1 MFWEACNTEN
11 IGGNTKSNINISN
24 EIKYKILAK
33 GIGTNIELVVL
44 VGENT
49 EIVRRKV
56 MEYKGSSYEDL
67 GYGFG
72 IITTKIG
79 DLDKILAIPEI
90 QYVELPKT
98 VYTNFIESNKAS
110 CIERVWELYNLTG
123 KGVLVGFIDSG
134 IDFTHPAFQ
143 DNNGNTRIE
152 YIYDLSLNKIWNKN
166 EINEA
171 IKSENPFKA
180 IPSVD
185 TKGHGTHV
193 AGIACAGGR
202 INKRYYGVAYES
214 SIAMVK
220 MAVKGELELT
230 QSTQVMRG
238 VKFLI
243 DKSKEIN
250 KPLVINLSFST
261 NDGAHDG
268 RSLFELYIS
277 TINRLEKISFVCA
290 AGNEGDKNHHASGDL
305 NESKNFL
312 LNISGEEKTLAINL
326 YKSNLDNIGLR
337 IGNPQGLKTGIISLN
352 KKYLNE
358 NIGSDNI
365 YIYNSGPTPLNINGE
380 IVINILN
387 DKGIKSGQW
396 EIEVI
401 PQKESAG
408 YFDMWIP
415 ISESLNPKTKF
426 LTADP
431 YNTLGIPATVENV
444 ISVGSYNFVTENF
457 SSFSG
462 RGKEI
467 CSNNKPDLCAPG
479 EGIEAPIPRGR
490 FDALTG
496 TSMAAPQVAGAVALL
511 MEWGIIQGNDPY
523 MAGERVRNFI
533 IRGCEKK
540 RMDINYP
547 NSLWG
552 YGTLCLSNSMIIAEE
567 GSRGKRYRQE
577 MNNVQDCGKLF
588 YSEEYSSHIIE
599 YEGDII
605 SAISKN
611 EDVCVIPLDER
622 NAVIAVRKGSIGEI
636 AKKYKEIVYVEQ
648 SAVYTLTALSPLDTS
663 NISKFHENPYL
674 NLTGKDVIVGI
685 IDTGIDY
692 LNKEFIFEDDTTKIL
707 RIWDQSENGNNP
719 PEIYSKEIKI
729 NDVGAPTEYILFGN
743 EYKED
748 QINLAIKASNEG
760 KNPYDIVKTRD
771 ENGHGTA
778 VAGIIGAKGRGEVK
792 GAAPDCNFVIVKLKQ
807 AKRFFLEE
815 EGVDKS
821 NVAAF
826 NDADILL
833 GIKYIYEISKELKKP
848 LVIVLPIG
856 TNKGAHD
863 GTSTVE
869 RYVDEISKIKGIAVV
884 TGTGNQGESSTHT
897 SGKFSKK
904 DEIINTELKVDNEEK
919 NLSFNIWCRKPD
931 KISIGIV
938 SPSGEVIE
946 KIQAKLMESEEIK
959 FIFEGSRVFVQYYYP
974 EEITGDELIS
984 VQIKNAKGGIWQIR
998 LYGDIVVDGRY
1009 DIWLNQ
1015 SELLSEGTK
1024 FLNPDPLTTAMIP
1037 STSIRIITCAAYDQD
1052 NNSILSYSGR
1062 GYTRDGRVVPNVA
1075 VGGVAVKTTMPGG
1088 GVTTVSGSSAAT
1100 AVLGGA
1106 VALMLQWGIVDKND
1120 ETMYSTKIKTY
1131 LIRGTKK
1138 RPGDIYPNPQ
1148 WGYGILDLNGVFE
1161 NMRGIE

>member
-1 MFWEACNTEN
+1 MCITEN
-11 IGGNTKSNINISN
+11 IGGNIKYNANIPN

-33 GIGTNIELVVL
+33 GIEANIELVVL

-49 EIVRRKV
+49 EIVRRKI
-56 MEYKGSSYEDL
+56 MEYEGASYDDL

-79 DLDKILAIPEI
+79 DLDKILVIPEI

-98 VYTNFIESNKAS
+98 VYTSFIESNRAS

-123 KGVLVGFIDSG
+123 KGVLIGFIDSG
-134 IDFTHPAFQ
+134 IDFMHPAFQ
-143 DNNGNTRIE
+143 DNEGNTRIE
-152 YIYDLSLNKIWNKN
+152 YIYDLSLNKFWNKN

-171 IKSENPFKA
+171 IKSKNPFEL

-193 AGIACAGGR
+193 AGIACAGGK

-220 MAVKGELELT
+220 MTVKGELELT

-238 VKFLI
+238 IKFLI
-243 DKSKEIN
+243 DKSKEIR

-268 RSLFELYIS
+268 NSLFELYIS

-290 AGNEGDKNHHASGDL
+290 AGNEGDKNHHASGSMA
-305 NESKNFL
+305 ESKKIL
-312 LNISGEEKTLAINL
+312 LNISGEERTLLINL
-326 YKSNLDNIGLR
+326 YKSNLDTISLR
-337 IGNPQGLKTGIISLN
+337 ITNPQGLSTGVINLN
-352 KKYLNE
+352 KRYNE
-358 NIGSDNI
+358 ESIGSDKL

-380 IVINILN
+380 IIINILN
-387 DKGIKSGQW
+387 DKGIRGGQW

-401 PQKESAG
+401 PNGGLSG
-408 YFDMWIP
+408 NFDMWIP

-431 YNTLGIPATVENV
+431 YNTLGIPATVEN
-444 ISVGSYNFVTENF
+444 ILSVGSYNFVTDNF

-462 RGKEI
+462 RGKEV
-467 CSNNKPDLCAPG
+467 CGKNKPDLCAPG
-479 EGIEAPIPRGR
+479 EGIEAPIPGGR

-496 TSMAAPQVAGAVALL
+496 TSMAAPQVAGAAALL
-511 MEWGIIQGNDPY
+511 TEWGIVQGNDPY
-523 MAGERVRNFI
+523 ISGERLRNFI
-533 IRGCEKK
+533 IRGCDKK
-540 RMDINYP
+540 RLDMNYP
-547 NSLWG
+547 NPLWG
-552 YGTLCLSNSMIIAEE
+552 YGTLCLSDSMLIAEE
-567 GSRGKRYRQE
+567 GGRRGLYRQVDD
-577 MNNVQDCGKLF
+577 NIQDCGEVFSL
-588 YSEEYSSHIIE
+588 EEYSSYIIE

-605 SAISKN
+605 SAVNNDKN
-611 EDVCVIPLDER
+611 VCVIPLDER
-622 NAVIAVRKGSIGEI
+622 LAVIAVKNGSISET
-636 AKKYKEIVYVEQ
+636 AKKYKEIIYVEQ
-648 SAVYTLTALSPLDTS
+648 SAVYTLNALSPLDTS
-663 NISKFHENPYL
+663 NISKFHENPYI
-674 NLTGKDVIVGI
+674 NLTGRDVIVGI

-692 LNKEFIFEDDTTKIL
+692 LNREFIFEDDTTKIL
-707 RIWDQSENGNNP
+707 RIWDQSEKGDSP
-719 PEIYSKEIKI
+719 PRIYSKEIKI
-729 NDVGAPTEYILFGN
+729 SDANAPTEYILFGN
-743 EYKED
+743 EYKEE
-748 QINLAIKASNEG
+748 QINLAIKASREG
-760 KNPYDIVKTRD
+760 KNPYDIVNTKD

-778 VAGIIGAKGRGEVK
+778 VAGIVGAKGIGEVK
-792 GAAPDCNFVIVKLKQ
+792 GAAPDCNFVIVKLKE
-807 AKRFFLEE
+807 AKKNFLEE

-821 NVAAF
+821 DVLAF
-826 NDADILL
+826 SSSDIILAM
-833 GIKYIYEISKELKKP
+833 KYIYEVSKELKKP

-869 RYVDEISKIKGIAVV
+869 RYIDEISKMNGIAVV
-884 TGTGNQGESSTHT
+884 TGTGNQGESSTHH
-897 SGKFSKK
+897 SGKFIKK
-904 DEIINTELKVDNEEK
+904 DEIINVELKVADDERSLN
-919 NLSFNIWCRKPD
+919 FNIWCRKPD
-931 KISIGIV
+931 KISIGMV

-959 FIFEGSRVFVQYYYP
+959 FIFEGSRVFIQYYYP
-974 EEITGDELIS
+974 EEVTGDELIS
-984 VQIKNAKGGIWQIR
+984 VQIRNAKGGIWQIR
-998 LYGDIVVDGRY
+998 LYGDVVVDGRY
-1009 DIWLNQ
+1009 DIWLSQ
-1015 SELLSEGTK
+1015 SELISEGTR
-1024 FLNPDPLTTAMIP
+1024 FLNPDPLTTLMIP
-1037 STSIRIITCAAYDQD
+1037 ATSRRVITCAAYDQD

-1062 GYTRDGRVVPNVA
+1062 GYTRDDRVSPDLA
-1075 VGGVAVKTTMPGG
+1075 VGGVAVKTTSPGG
-1088 GVTTVSGSSAAT
+1088 GTTTLTGSSAAT

-1161 NMRGIE
+1161 NMRGLNE